1 MVKVVKE
8 DKLLS
13 YIRDM
18 LVIFVL
24 TGLWFLFNHSY
35 VTNIWFQFFPAY
47 TIFNAIA
54 LVFILVKKPVINF
67 NFEHKLPVTL
77 LKLLSAIAIFA
88 LVLVYYRFPH
98 NLYGIGSSRL
108 IWLVILSAGIGLLS
122 FFTNSNVEPRLIF
135 VWAMLLGGVLYRI
148 GAFVPEI
155 QTTPF
160 SLGWSEGSRIY
171 NASLFFSEKIYGQK
185 LPLPVLHPSRY
196 LMQSLP
202 FLFGIDS
209 ILVHR
214 LWQVFLWV
222 GMTTWGAWLMTKK
235 VGIGNKTTIFC
246 LTLFLFLFFFQGAV
260 YYHLMVCV
268 VLVLIGYQKEK
279 PLKTL
284 LFIILASI
292 WAGISRINWIPV
304 PALMAVSLYLMET
317 PFNGKDWQDYLK
329 KPVLWIVAGV
339 GIAFATKEI
348 YQTLSGENPAVFD
361 SAFNSALIWQR
372 LFPNETFSFGILPAI
387 LVICLPLLIF
397 LYLKWRKNSFGQ
409 IHWLRWLGLVGIIGA
424 FLIGG
429 VLVSIKIGG
438 GGDLHN
444 LDAFLVFFALIA
456 LSFSFGNIV
465 SDGSATHEQSF
476 TFLTGFSAFV
486 LLLVCIMPVT
496 YAFTNAGTW
505 IDTNPKMGE
514 TELTEIQTAIDI
526 VNQEPGDILFVT
538 ERQLITLGKLDVIS
552 VYPDYEKVFLMEMSM
567 ANNQEYLQQF
577 YQLLDQHYFKAILME
592 PVSTEIQNSKSSF
605 AIENNSYIRNVVSP
619 MLEEYQVALSW
630 DDGKINLLIPKG
642 LPELF
647 TALQEMRVP

>member
-214 LWQVFLWV
+214 LWQVILWV
-222 GMTTWGAWLMTKK
+222 GMTTWGAWLMAKK
-235 VGIGNKTTIFC
+235 VGPGNKTTIYW
-246 LTLFLFLFFFQGAV
+246 LMLFLFLFFFQGAV

-279 PLKTL
+279 PL
-284 LFIILASI
+284 
-292 WAGISRINWIPV
+292 
-304 PALMAVSLYLMET
+304 
-317 PFNGKDWQDYLK
+317 
-329 KPVLWIVAGV
+329 
-339 GIAFATKEI
+339 
-348 YQTLSGENPAVFD
+348 
-361 SAFNSALIWQR
+361 
-372 LFPNETFSFGILPAI
+372 
-387 LVICLPLLIF
+387 
-397 LYLKWRKNSFGQ
+397 
-409 IHWLRWLGLVGIIGA
+409 
-424 FLIGG
+424 
-429 VLVSIKIGG
+429 
-438 GGDLHN
+438 
-444 LDAFLVFFALIA
+444 
-456 LSFSFGNIV
+456 
-465 SDGSATHEQSF
+465 
-476 TFLTGFSAFV
+476 
-486 LLLVCIMPVT
+486 
-496 YAFTNAGTW
+496 
-505 IDTNPKMGE
+505 
-514 TELTEIQTAIDI
+514 
-526 VNQEPGDILFVT
+526 
-538 ERQLITLGKLDVIS
+538 
-552 VYPDYEKVFLMEMSM
+552 
-567 ANNQEYLQQF
+567 
-577 YQLLDQHYFKAILME
+577 
-592 PVSTEIQNSKSSF
+592 
-605 AIENNSYIRNVVSP
+605 
-619 MLEEYQVALSW
+619 
-630 DDGKINLLIPKG
+630 
-642 LPELF
+642 
-647 TALQEMRVP
+647 